1 MPTPFE
7 EGSPDSKLIVLGQ
20 APGRTEMK
28 LKAPLVGPAGDVFKE
43 CLHSAGLTRREVYI
57 LNIWEDFVTTDVKG
71 DIWDSDRVLL
81 WNKKGFTEPGL
92 AAAMNTLGRIQKS
105 TASTI
110 LALGQQA
117 LELCTGISNRIMKW
131 RGSPLTGLDR
141 IGSRF
146 VIPTVHPAAT
156 IHGTYLWRYMI
167 IADMKKALRQS
178 MSPVSLAPQISCILR
193 PTLRQVLDYLAECR
207 ARGIVATDIEVV
219 NHQVSCFSLAFQER
233 EGMCVPLVDAEGD
246 LWTED
251 EECQIW
257 KAYADLLYDP
267 TVTKVNQNLVGFDA
281 PFLMLQNNIIVR
293 GPIGDPMIAQA
304 RLYPEFNKGIDF
316 QASIHTDHVYWKD
329 EGKMWKNEGG
339 DFNQFWRYNI
349 KDGCVALEL
358 WRIHLEELQHRDM
371 LSTYQRT
378 VDLMPALVF
387 MTLDGL
393 AVDDASLEATKVDI
407 EAQIVIKELELRECA
422 EWDFNPKS
430 SVQCKK
436 YFYETKK
443 IKPYL
448 NGQGRPTTDD
458 KAMSRIFRKTQLPEA
473 RLVQDI
479 RALHKLKGTYL
490 DVERDPD
497 GRLRSTWNPVGTWT
511 GRLSSSQTIFGR
523 GMNLQNL
530 DPRFKAFIVE
540 DSDDYAASPFA
551 HDI

>member
-7 EGSPDSKLIVLGQ
+7 EGNPQSRLLVLGQ

-28 LKAPLVGPAGDVFKE
+28 MKAPLVGPAGDVFKE
-43 CLHSAGLTRREVYI
+43 CLHAAGLTRREVYI
-57 LNIWEDFVTTDVKG
+57 LNVWEDFVTTDLKG
-71 DIWDSDRVLL
+71 DIWLNGTCL
-81 WNKKGFTEPGL
+81 WNKRGFTDAGME
-92 AAAMNTLGRIQKS
+92 AASATLGRIMNS
-105 TASTI
+105 GASTI

-141 IGSRF
+141 IGTRF

-156 IHGTYLWRYMI
+156 IHGTYLWRYLLI
-167 IADMKKALRQS
+167 SDMRKALRQS
-178 MSPVSLAPQISCILR
+178 QSAVSLAPQISCILR
-193 PTLRQVLDYLAECR
+193 PTLRQVLDYMEAARE
-207 ARGIVATDIEVV
+207 RGIVATDIEVV

-233 EGMCVPLVDAEGD
+233 EGMCVPFVDSQGD

-257 KAYADLLYDP
+257 KAYADLLYDES
-267 TVTKVNQNLVGFDA
+267 VTKVNQNLVGFDA

-339 DFNQFWRYNI
+339 DFNQFWRYNV

-358 WRIHLEELQHRDM
+358 WRILLAELNERGM

-378 VDLMPALVF
+378 VDLMPALVC

-393 AVDDASLEATKVDI
+393 EVNSEALEHTKTNI
-407 EAQIVIKELELRECA
+407 EAQIVIKERELRECA

-436 YFYETKK
+436 YFYETKGL
-443 IKPYL
+443 KPYL

-458 KAMSRIFRKTQLPEA
+458 KAMSRIFRATRLPEA

-490 DVERDPD
+490 EVERDPD

-540 DSDDYAASPFA
+540 DSDGYAPGTLVN
-551 HDI
+551 DL